1 MSILPMSPMRLTL
14 PALLLLLSACGPR
27 QLEPD
32 ADIICDLC
40 DGWNEPQQPFRIHGN
55 TWYVGTAGLSS
66 ILIETDDGLVL
77 IDGALPQSAALIA
90 ANIQS
95 LGFEPRDLKAILV
108 SHVHFDHVG
117 GVAALQRLSN
127 ATVYTSQA
135 GREPLVAGQL
145 SADDPQFD
153 ATAAYGDFPPVRK
166 VVAIG
171 DGDVVSVG
179 SAGSAGSVDVKAV
192 YTPGHAPG
200 GTSWTWQSCALG
212 NCYNIV
218 YGDSLSAVSA
228 PGFEF
233 SSSGVADDI
242 IASAGIIGDLDCDI
256 FLSPH
261 PFFFGMRDKLERFD
275 QGNPFVQ
282 NVACLMYADSMLGW
296 LERRL
301 EAER

>member
-1 MSILPMSPMRLTL
+1 MSPLRLTL
-14 PALLLLLSACGPR
+14 PALLLLLAACGPR

-32 ADIICDLC
+32 ADIICDQC
-40 DGWNEPQQPFRIHGN
+40 EGWNEPQQPFRIHGN

-66 ILIETDDGLVL
+66 ILIEADDGLVL

-117 GVAALQRLSN
+117 GVAALQRLSK

-135 GREPLVAGQL
+135 GREPLLAGQL
-145 SADDPQFD
+145 SDDDPQY
-153 ATAAYGDFPPVRK
+153 AAASAYGDFPPVRK

-171 DGDVVSVG
+171 DGDVVSLGSVG
-179 SAGSAGSVDVKAV
+179 SVGSVDIKAV
-192 YTPGHAPG
+192 YTPGHTPG
-200 GTSWTWQSCALG
+200 GMSWTWQSCALG
-212 NCYNIV
+212 NCYTIV

-228 PGFEF
+228 PGFKF

-261 PFFFGMRDKLERFD
+261 PFFFGMTDKLERFD

-282 NVACLMYADSMLGW
+282 NVACLLYADSMLGW

>member
-1 MSILPMSPMRLTL
+1 MRPVRLTL
-14 PALLLLLSACGPR
+14 PALLLLLAACGPR
-27 QLEPD
+27 QLESD
-32 ADIICDLC
+32 ADIICDQC
-40 DGWNEPQQPFRIHGN
+40 AGWNEPQPPFRIHGN

-66 ILIETDDGLVL
+66 ILIEADDGLIL

-108 SHVHFDHVG
+108 SHAHFDHVG

-135 GREPLVAGQL
+135 GREPLLAGQL
-145 SADDPQFD
+145 SDDDPQY
-153 ATAAYGDFPPVRK
+153 AEASAKGDFPPVRK

-171 DGDVVSVG
+171 DGDVVSLGSVG
-179 SAGSAGSVDVKAV
+179 SVGSVDVKAV
-192 YTPGHAPG
+192 YTPGHTPG

-212 NCYNIV
+212 NCFDIV

-233 SSSGVADDI
+233 ASSGVADDI

-261 PFFFGMRDKLERFD
+261 PFFFGMHDKLERFD

-282 NVACLMYADSMLGW
+282 KLACLLYADSMLGW
-296 LERRL
+296 LEQRL

>member
-1 MSILPMSPMRLTL
+1 MSPWRASL
-14 PALLLLLSACGPR
+14 PALLLLTACGPP

-32 ADIICDLC
+32 AAIVCDRC

-66 ILIETDDGLVL
+66 ILIETDDGLIL
-77 IDGALPQSAALIA
+77 IDGALPQSAALIV
-90 ANIQS
+90 ANIES
-95 LGFEPRDLKAILV
+95 LGFDPREVRAILV

-135 GREPLVAGQL
+135 GRRPLLAGKL
-145 SADDPQFD
+145 SADDPQYVEASANTGFPAVRD
-153 ATAAYGDFPPVRK
+153 A
-166 VVAIG
+166 VAIA

-179 SAGSAGSVDVKAV
+179 TVDVKAV
-192 YTPGHAPG
+192 YTPGHTPG

-212 NCYNIV
+212 NCYDIV

-233 SSSGVADDI
+233 SSSGAADNI
-242 IASAGIIGDLDCDI
+242 VTSAGIIGDLDCDI

-261 PFFFGMRDKLERFD
+261 PFFFGMHDKLERFD

-282 NVACLMYADSMLGW
+282 NLACLLYADSMLGW

>member
-1 MSILPMSPMRLTL
+1 MNPLRLTL
-14 PALLLLLSACGPR
+14 PVLLLIFACGPR

-32 ADIICDLC
+32 ADIICDPC
-40 DGWNEPQQPFRIHGN
+40 VGWNEPQQPFRIHGN

-77 IDGALPQSAALIA
+77 IDGALPQSAPLIA

-135 GREPLVAGQL
+135 GREPLSAGKL
-145 SADDPQFD
+145 SADDPQYD
-153 ATAAYGDFPPVRK
+153 PAAAYGDFPPVRK

-171 DGDVVSVG
+171 DGEVVSVG
-179 SAGSAGSVDVKAV
+179 SVEVKAI
-192 YTPGHAPG
+192 YTPGHTPG

-212 NCYNIV
+212 NCYNVV

-233 SSSGVADDI
+233 SSSGVANDI

-261 PFFFGMRDKLERFD
+261 PFFFGMTDKLERFD

-282 NVACLMYADSMLGW
+282 NVACLLYAESMLGW